1 MNRSPLSVLLATALF
16 TFTGCAAEE
25 DTTASSSPVREVA
38 PKEMHVSPHDFA
50 QAAPWY
56 SCPTESLPEGVITLS
71 AFNQDT
77 HSFGGDAGN
86 LRKIESE
93 VEFPNERYWEQ
104 VGMRLTLECPEN
116 GKCDHWDRSG
126 SIQLVEN
133 PEAPAEEQ
141 TTMEIARHITPYR
154 RGMCQYIDITPMAS
168 RLVGKQTLR
177 SYIDTWVGPGHA
189 QGEGWRISVE
199 FVFYPGTQKT
209 ADEVISV
216 WGRKRIVV
224 GQTERDKTIE
234 AQITPVQVTIPADA
248 TRVEAHLTTTGHSF
262 GNRYNCAE
270 FCEMRHDIK
279 INTTTFSVNP
289 WRRDCEQNPVSPQSG
304 TWKYAR
310 NGWCPGAIAVGN
322 ILDITNAVTPGIET
336 TVDFDIRLPN
346 GEVYDNSTPVDLLP
360 YTYTALRLY
369 IYR

>member
-1 MNRSPLSVLLATALF
+1 MDRSLHPVLLAAALVALA
-16 TFTGCAAEE
+16 GCAAEE
-25 DTTASSSPVREVA
+25 DATAPSSPVREVA
-38 PKEMHVSPHDFA
+38 PEEMHVPPHDFTPD
-50 QAAPWY
+50 APWY
-56 SCPTESLPEGVITLS
+56 SCPSEPFPDGVITLS

-77 HSFGGDAGN
+77 HSFGGEPGN
-86 LRKIESE
+86 LRKLERE
-93 VEFPNERYWEQ
+93 VEFPKERYWEQ
-104 VGMRLTLECPEN
+104 VGMRLTLECPVN
-116 GKCDHWDRSG
+116 GKCDHWDRAG
-126 SIQLVEN
+126 SLQLVEN

-168 RLVGKQTLR
+168 KLVGKQTLQ
-177 SYIDTWVGPGHA
+177 SHIDTWVGPGHA

-199 FVFYPGTQKT
+199 FVFYPGTRKT
-209 ADEVISV
+209 ADEVINV
-216 WGRKRIVV
+216 WGHKRIVV

-234 AQITPVQVTIPADA
+234 AQITPVEVTIPADA

-262 GNRYNCAE
+262 GNLYNCAE
-270 FCEMRHDIK
+270 FCEMRHDVK

-336 TVDFDIRLPN
+336 TVDFDIRLPS
-346 GEVYDNSTPVDLLP
+346 GDVYDNSTPVDLLP
-360 YTYTALRLY
+360 YTYMALKLY